1 MKPRTM
7 LLTGFLATVGLLIAV
22 QLIAPV
28 AQAAP
33 AVQVPDAVFLA
44 DLTWTEVRDKIAAGT
59 TTIIFP
65 TGGTEQNGPHMI
77 LGKHHVIIEHAAE
90 QIARR
95 LGNALVAPVL
105 DYVPEGNVDPPSGHM
120 RYAGTI
126 TLPNEYFMKVTE
138 YAARSFKAHGFTDIV
153 LLGDSGG
160 NQRGLAAVAE
170 LLNEEW
176 AGSGVRVHHVP
187 EYYIAAFQPPGEFFQ
202 WLEAQGET
210 PEDIGSHAGILCT
223 AQLLA
228 IDPSTVRADKIAGSD
243 PANGVRG
250 DPRRAT
256 AAYGEKGVEFKI
268 EAAVTRIRE
277 MVAAR

>member
-1 MKPRTM
+1 MKTRI
-7 LLTGFLATVGLLIAV
+7 LLGAALLLGATGLAAQTVPVSAAKGPNATLPSLFLEE
-22 QLIAPV
+22 
-28 AQAAP
+28 
-33 AVQVPDAVFLA
+33 
-44 DLTWTEVRDKIAAGT
+44 LTWTEVRDAIGSGVNAV
-59 TTIIFP
+59 IVP
-65 TGGTEQNGPHMI
+65 TGGTEKNGFHMI
-77 LGKHHVIIEHAAE
+77 MGKHNVHSKAGAKLMAE
-90 QIARR
+90 R

-268 EAAVTRIRE
+268 EAAITRIRE
-277 MVAAR
+277 MTAAR